1 MAKKG
6 TTTTPKGTP
15 TRSKRAR
22 HAAAAPPSAASLEL
36 TRRASS
42 RVKERSTVVRHD
54 FIGLSPDP
62 NNTPAHPPLAML
74 MRASKGAAVQ
84 LKFYLA
90 VLWQAG
96 GGDERHSAT
105 WPARTWAALLD
116 LPDPEHRGDRRIR
129 DAIKA
134 LERARLLTAVREPGR
149 PIQIV
154 LRRDDGS
161 DQIYTHPG
169 EAASAA
175 KAQGGFDR
183 SELYVQLPP
192 SFWTNGWAVTMTAPG
207 LAMLLVMLLLT
218 RNATEQGIW
227 INPSQAR
234 ARFGLSPDT
243 WSRGVAEMRHYNLLA
258 IRKRPVSEDFG
269 WRRVRNTYTLRLDRL
284 DETPTDGAT
293 ATPSTGAPAVS
304 APA

>member
-1 MAKKG
+1 MATKG
-6 TTTTPKGTP
+6 TATTPKGTP
-15 TRSKRAR
+15 PRSKRPGLA
-22 HAAAAPPSAASLEL
+22 AAAAPSAESLEL
-36 TRRASS
+36 MRRASM
-42 RVKERSTVVRHD
+42 RVKERSTAVRHD
-54 FIGLSPDP
+54 FIGLSADP
-62 NNTPAHPPLAML
+62 SDSSAHPPLAL
-74 MRASKGAAVQ
+74 LIRASKGAAVQ

-116 LPDPEHRGDRRIR
+116 LPDPEHHGDRRIR

-161 DQIYTHPG
+161 DQVYTHPG

-175 KAQGGFDR
+175 KAQGCFDR

-192 SFWTNGWAVTMTAPG
+192 TLWTNGWAAIMTAPG

-218 RNATEQGIW
+218 RNASEQGIW

-234 ARFGLSPDT
+234 ARFGLSADT
-243 WSRGVAEMRHYNLLA
+243 WTRGVAELRHYDLLA
-258 IRKRPVSEDFG
+258 ISKRPVSEDFG

-284 DETPTDGAT
+284 DETPTDGASP
-293 ATPSTGAPAVS
+293 TPSAGSQTS
-304 APA
+304 